1 MTPCSRCGSASSC
14 RAAQTSAMPRLIRA
28 SARSSSPRPGCAAS
42 GASAM
47 ACSRRACSATAGQ
60 VPPLAGQRQPDHPE
74 QHPRLPAPAC
84 RHRRRPP
91 LGHPQVPLRRLQR
104 PPRQLIGGRQRRQL
118 RIRRGDPGREPGQQ
132 LMRGAGLPV
141 QQQPRPVP
149 GQQPHRQL
157 PVPRRLGMPDRLHR
171 EPVVRQP
178 PRGRP
183 VQPGN
188 LTRRGTPQL
197 QPQQVSEQPVVAE
210 PRPRRVQR
218 HHERVGL
225 LQLLQHP
232 LPAAPPGQQVSQ
244 LPVDPVQH
252 AGHQQ
257 QPPHPLALPLQH
269 LGHQVFGHRPLT
281 AGKLRREPPRILAPG
296 QRQRRQ
302 PQPRRPPLGPPVQH
316 PQRRIRQLNPRRPE
330 QLPRLGQAEPQIPP
344 RISVSSPSSRNRC
357 NPSRT
362 PCRVASTNRNSSGP
376 RSSSSSSCRRASADP
391 SSCTSST
398 TSQTRSSNRA
408 RSFSSRSTT
417 AHPSSS
423 GAADSARTS
432 PDPAAVRRS
441 APTTDSQNRCPSR
454 SPASTGTHAARPP
467 GPPPR
472 STTAATPSSRSPPA
486 PTPPPPAP
494 PPPAARTTPAG
505 TPPPPHQG
513 EPPGHQQNPIP
524 AQAPPPDHRTS
535 S

>member
-1 MTPCSRCGSASSC
+1 
-14 RAAQTSAMPRLIRA
+14 
-28 SARSSSPRPGCAAS
+28 
-42 GASAM
+42 
-47 ACSRRACSATAGQ
+47 
-60 VPPLAGQRQPDHPE
+60 
-74 QHPRLPAPAC
+74 
-84 RHRRRPP
+84 
-91 LGHPQVPLRRLQR
+91 
-104 PPRQLIGGRQRRQL
+104 
-118 RIRRGDPGREPGQQ
+118 
-132 LMRGAGLPV
+132 MRGAGLPV

-149 GQQPHRQL
+149 GQQPHRHL
-157 PVPRRLGMPDRLHR
+157 PVPRRLRMPDRLHR
-171 EPVVRQP
+171 ESVVRQP

-197 QPQQVSEQPVVAE
+197 QPQKVSEQPVVAE

-232 LPAAPPGQQVSQ
+232 LPAAPPGQQVRQ

-344 RISVSSPSSRNRC
+344 ADLGQLPLQPQPVQPQPHPLPGRQHHPQLL
-357 NPSRT
+357 RT
-362 PCRVASTNRNSSGP
+362 PQQQQLQLAP
-376 RSSSSSSCRRASADP
+376 RLRRPQLVHVIDHQPDP
-391 SSCTSST
+391 LIQPRQVLQQPLHHRPPVQLRRRRQRPHQPRPREQS
-398 TSQTRSSNRA
+398 RA
-408 RSFSSRSTT
+408 ARPPPT
-417 AHPSSS
+417 
-423 GAADSARTS
+423 ARTAAHHA
-432 PDPAAVRRS
+432 PPPPPAPR
-441 APTTDSQNRCPSR
+441 P
-454 SPASTGTHAARPP
+454 PAPP

-472 STTAATPSSRSPPA
+472 STTAARPSSRSPPA

-505 TPPPPHQG
+505 TPHPPHQG
-513 EPPGHQQNPIP
+513 EPPGHPQNPIP
-524 AQAPPPDHRTS
+524 QQAPPPDHRASYDPDLSGEAAIHQARDGPPARARRPTAATTAVRHPAPGAHHRSRSRAS
-535 S
+535 SPGSV